1 MFNIKWIGIIENEDI
16 KKYQKGELD
25 KKAVKM
31 KMPKSSSEQMIKALP
46 FLFPTIMVMFLV
58 MFIKTY
64 IAKDVVIKGWAVFI
78 GLIIGFV
85 LLVVHELLHAIVYP
99 KKINKYIGIVKPCS
113 AVALASYPL
122 SKTRFIVMSLLPYI
136 LGVIPLICF
145 ILSDSSN
152 LILNAILWGM
162 AFMGL
167 ASPYPDA
174 YNVYQVIKQ
183 VPKGKKVQFYED
195 DTYYI

>member
-1 MFNIKWIGIIENEDI
+1 MFNIKWIGIIKDEDI
-16 KKYQKGELD
+16 KKYQKGDLV
-25 KKAVKM
+25 KNAVKI
-31 KMPKSSSEQMIKALP
+31 KMPKTSKEQMVKALP
-46 FLFPTIMVMFLV
+46 FLIPAIVVMFLT

-64 IAKDVVIKGWAVFI
+64 IAKDIVIEGWAIFV
-78 GLIIGFV
+78 GLIIGFI
-85 LLVVHELLHAIVYP
+85 LLYIHELLHAIVYP
-99 KKINKYIGIVKPCS
+99 KKINKYIGIVKPFS
-113 AVALASYPL
+113 PVALASYPL
-122 SKTRFIVMSLLPYI
+122 SKIRFIVMSLLPYI
-136 LGVIPLICF
+136 LGILPLIFF
-145 ILSDSSN
+145 ILSSSSN
-152 LILNAILWGM
+152 LILNAILWGI

>member
-1 MFNIKWIGIIENEDI
+1 MLNIKWIGLIKDEDI

-25 KKAVKM
+25 KNAVKI

-46 FLFPTIMVMFLV
+46 FLIPVIIVMFLA

-64 IAKDVVIKGWAVFI
+64 IAKDMVVKGWAIFI

-85 LLVVHELLHAIVYP
+85 LLSVHELLHAIVYP
-99 KKINKYIGIVKPCS
+99 KKVNKYIGIVKPFS

-136 LGVIPLICF
+136 LGIIPLICF
-145 ILSDSSN
+145 ILSSSSN

-183 VPKGKKVQFYED
+183 VPKDKKVQFYED

>member
-1 MFNIKWIGIIENEDI
+1 
-16 KKYQKGELD
+16 
-25 KKAVKM
+25 
-31 KMPKSSSEQMIKALP
+31 MI
-46 FLFPTIMVMFLV
+46 PTIIVMFLV
-58 MFIKTY
+58 MLIKTFMAKY
-64 IAKDVVIKGWAVFI
+64 MVIAGWAVFI
-78 GLIIGFV
+78 GIIIGFI
-85 LLVVHELLHAIVYP
+85 LLAVHDFLHAIVYP
-99 KKINKYIGIVKPCS
+99 KKVNKYIEIVKPFS

-122 SKTRFIVMSLLPYI
+122 PKKRFILMSLLSYI
-136 LGVIPLICF
+136 LGIIPLICF

-183 VPKGKKVQFYED
+183 VPKGKKSTVFRR
-195 DTYYI
+195 

>member
-1 MFNIKWIGIIENEDI
+1 MGLIKWIGLIKDENI
-16 KKYQKGELD
+16 KKYQKGELE
-25 KKAVKM
+25 KNAVKI

-46 FLFPTIMVMFLV
+46 FLIPVIIVMFLA

-64 IAKDVVIKGWAVFI
+64 IAKDMVVKGCAIFI

-85 LLVVHELLHAIVYP
+85 LLSVHELLHAIVYP
-99 KKINKYIGIVKPCS
+99 KKANKYIGIVKPFS

-136 LGVIPLICF
+136 LGIIPLIYF
-145 ILSDSSN
+145 ILSSSSN

-183 VPKGKKVQFYED
+183 VPKDKKFQFYED

>member
-1 MFNIKWIGIIENEDI
+1 MFTDDELFAFADETVNTFYAERMSYICGTHFTSSSNFENYIKNDDGIYYEVDDSQVQSYNDIENVY
-16 KKYQKGELD
+16 YQKFSRKYPICYD
-25 KKAVKM
+25 KPYNLSPLTK
-31 KMPKSSSEQMIKALP
+31 LP
-46 FLFPTIMVMFLV
+46 FT
-58 MFIKTY
+58 
-64 IAKDVVIKGWAVFI
+64 
-78 GLIIGFV
+78 
-85 LLVVHELLHAIVYP
+85 
-99 KKINKYIGIVKPCS
+99 

-122 SKTRFIVMSLLPYI
+122 SKKRFILMCLLPYI
-136 LGVIPLICF
+136 LGIIPFICF
-145 ILSDSSN
+145 IISPSNN

-162 AFMGL
+162 AFLGM

>member
-1 MFNIKWIGIIENEDI
+1 MNEH
-16 KKYQKGELD
+16 K
-25 KKAVKM
+25 
-31 KMPKSSSEQMIKALP
+31 EQMIKALP
-46 FLFPTIMVMFLV
+46 FLIPVIIVMFLA

-64 IAKDVVIKGWAVFI
+64 IAKDIVIKGWAIFI
-78 GLIIGFV
+78 GLFIGFV
-85 LLVVHELLHAIVYP
+85 LLFVHEFLHAIVYP
-99 KKINKYIGIVKPCS
+99 EKVTKYIGIVKPFS

-122 SKTRFIVMSLLPYI
+122 SKKRFIVMSLLPYI
-136 LGVIPLICF
+136 LGIIPLICF

>member
-1 MFNIKWIGIIENEDI
+1 MLNIKWIGIINDEDI

-25 KKAVKM
+25 KNAVKM
-31 KMPKSSSEQMIKALP
+31 KMPKSSKEQMIKALP
-46 FLFPTIMVMFLV
+46 FLIPAIIIMFLA

-64 IAKDVVIKGWAVFI
+64 IAKDIIIKGWAIFI
-78 GLIIGFV
+78 GLFIGFV
-85 LLVVHELLHAIVYP
+85 ILLVHEILHAIVYP
-99 KKINKYIGIVKPCS
+99 RKVNKYIGIVKPFS
-113 AVALASYPL
+113 AVVLVSCPL
-122 SKTRFIVMSLLPYI
+122 SRKRFILMSVLPYI
-136 LGVIPLICF
+136 LGIIPLICF
-145 ILSDSSN
+145 ILSSSDN

-162 AFMGL
+162 AFLGM

-183 VPKGKKVQFYED
+183 VPKGRKVQFYED